1 MSDAPEQPE
10 WLSLDEGETVEW
22 VGQPAAVSLVPAVLV
37 GVPLILAF
45 GIGLLVILG
54 AYLTV
59 ANTDFVVTSTT
70 LYHRRGVLSTNI
82 ESVGLDRIQNTE
94 YSQSL
99 SGKQLGYG
107 TIEISTAGSSG
118 ADVTFRSI
126 ENPREVRDLVA
137 GLTSS
142 GGGSGGT
149 GGRSE
154 PAEEGSGA
162 GVDPALLSEL
172 ATELRAVNESMAAVE
187 QRVREER
194 GGTGGG
200 ASDGR
205 DVASAEPSERPGG
218 GDTAQEEPP
227 EPEADSD
234 DGAGTAAEFVAD
246 DDEDDPPPTPFGGD
260 GE

>member
-10 WLSLDEGETVEW
+10 WLSLEEGETVEW
-22 VGQPAAVSLVPAVLV
+22 VGQPAPVSLVPAVLV

-45 GIGLLVILG
+45 GLGLVVILG

-70 LYHRRGVLSTNI
+70 LYHKRGVLSTNI

-118 ADVTFRSI
+118 ADVTFQAI
-126 ENPREVRDLVA
+126 ETPREVRDLIA
-137 GLTSS
+137 GLTSGA
-142 GGGSGGT
+142 GGGGGT

-154 PAEEGSGA
+154 SAEEEAGG

-187 QRVREER
+187 RELREER
-194 GGTGGG
+194 DGAGGG
-200 ASDGR
+200 PAVDSG
-205 DVASAEPSERPGG
+205 EPTAPPSGD
-218 GDTAQEEPP
+218 DTAETDPP
-227 EPEADSD
+227 EP
-234 DGAGTAAEFVAD
+234 GAERDEGTGTAAEFVAD
-246 DDEDDPPPTPFGGD
+246 DDDDDSPPTPFGGD
-260 GE
+260 DG